1 MNKPIIV
8 TKNVR
13 YTYGDGFE
21 AVKGVGIEI
30 EAGKK
35 ISFVGPNGA
44 GKSTLFLMFNGIHV
58 PTEGE
63 ILFNGEK
70 IKYDSKSLVEI
81 RKRVGMVFQ
90 NPDDQLFAP
99 TLFQDV
105 AFGPKNLG
113 WDEDKVKKYTE
124 LALDYVNLLHIKDKP
139 PHHLSGGQ
147 KKRAAIAGILVMEPD
162 VLILDEPLS
171 NLDPK
176 GASEVMDMLNE
187 LNSYGKTIIISTHD
201 IELAYQWSDYVYL
214 MADGKIVGQGTPD
227 CLFKEKELIKKTHL
241 KTPLIIQIYHEL
253 AKRNLVTEGQTP
265 KNLLE
270 LVGSLKPSNLKWSK
284 ISSDKKVG
292 DLVEFDDVPEDHCCK
307 KGTVLYRSK
316 DNNAIVEFHN
326 HQTIGE
332 IYIYNTDFYDF
343 QEVQDTIVEYKI
355 QYVGAMGSKSK
366 SIASKDNINLDV
378 NSNVIDKT
386 ILTSLSGRQC
396 LILTSGGMVGHT
408 EKRIKSFVDETSLG
422 IKCRVVNSR
431 EILSKSMW

>member
-1 MNKPIIV
+1 MTNPIIV
-8 TKNVR
+8 AKNVR

-21 AVKGVGIEI
+21 ALKGVNIRI

-44 GKSTLFLMFNGIHV
+44 GKSTLFLMFNGIHA
-58 PTEGE
+58 PTKGE
-63 ILFNGEK
+63 IIFNGEK
-70 IKYDSKSLVEI
+70 MKYNSKNLVEI

-99 TLFQDV
+99 TLYQDV
-105 AFGPKNLG
+105 AFGPMNLG

-124 LALDYVNLLHIKDKP
+124 LALDYVDLLHIKEKS

-162 VLILDEPLS
+162 IIVLDEPLS
-171 NLDPK
+171 NLDPR
-176 GASEVMDMLNE
+176 GANEVMDILNE

-227 CLFKEKELIKKTHL
+227 TLFKEKELIKKTHL
-241 KTPLIIQIYHEL
+241 KIPFIIQIYNEL
-253 AKRNLVTEGQTP
+253 VNRNLATDGKTP

-270 LVGSLKPSNLKWSK
+270 LVGFLKPSNLKWRK

-292 DLVEFDDVPEDHCCK
+292 DLVEFDDVPNDHYCK
-307 KGTVLYRSK
+307 KGTVFYKSQ
-316 DNNAIVEFHN
+316 DNNAIIEFHN
-326 HQTIGE
+326 HQNIGG

-343 QEVQDTIVEYKI
+343 QEVQNIISEYKI

-366 SIASKDNINLDV
+366 SISSKDNISLDV
-378 NSNVIDKT
+378 TSNVIDKS
-386 ILTSLSGRQC
+386 ILTSLSGKQC

-408 EKRIKSFVDETSLG
+408 EKRIKSFVNETSLV
-422 IKCRVVNSR
+422 IECRVINSR
-431 EILSKSMW
+431 EILSKSLW

>member
-1 MNKPIIV
+1 MTNPIIV

-13 YTYGDGFE
+13 YSYGDGFE
-21 AVKGVGIEI
+21 ALKGVDIKI

-70 IKYDSKSLVEI
+70 MRYNSKSLVEI

-99 TLFQDV
+99 TLYQDV
-105 AFGPKNLG
+105 AFGPMNLG

-124 LALDYVNLLHIKDKP
+124 LALDYVNLLHIKGKP

-162 VLILDEPLS
+162 VIILDEPLS
-171 NLDPK
+171 NLDPR
-176 GASEVMDMLNE
+176 GANEVIDMLNE

-227 CLFKEKELIKKTHL
+227 TLFKEKELIKKTHL
-241 KTPLIIQIYHEL
+241 KTPLIIQIYNEL
-253 AKRNLVTEGQTP
+253 VNRDLVTDGKTP

-292 DLVEFDDVPEDHCCK
+292 DLVEFDDVPNDHCCK
-307 KGTVLYRSK
+307 KGTVFYRSQ
-316 DNNAIVEFHN
+316 DNNAIVEFHT
-326 HQTIGE
+326 HQNIGG

-343 QEVQDTIVEYKI
+343 QEVQNTIDKYKI

-366 SIASKDNINLDV
+366 SISSKDNISLDV
-378 NSNVIDKT
+378 TSNVIDKS
-386 ILTSLSGRQC
+386 ILTSLSGKQC
-396 LILTSGGMVGHT
+396 LILTSGGMVEHT
-408 EKRIKSFVDETSLG
+408 EKRIKSFVNETSLV
-422 IKCRVVNSR
+422 IECRVINSR
-431 EILSKSMW
+431 EILSKSLW